1 MFLQLPIIGN
11 IDKACDSNLSNF
23 VSESKGN
30 GNSRILNGQDS
41 NVLPYQV
48 WLGNCGGTLIKP
60 DWVLTAE
67 HCLSGIPKTVRAG
80 ISNLQDEGESERRVV
95 PVKSMYKHKSAGR

>member
-1 MFLQLPIIGN
+1 MLLESI
-11 IDKACDSNLSNF
+11 LF
-23 VSESKGN
+23 VSEPKGN

-41 NVLPYQV
+41 SVLPYQV

-80 ISNLQDEGESERRVV
+80 ISNLQDEGERRVV
-95 PVKSMYKHKSAGR
+95 PVKSMYKHESAGK

>member
-1 MFLQLPIIGN
+1 M
-11 IDKACDSNLSNF
+11 NLSYF
-23 VSESKGN
+23 VSEPKGN

-41 NVLPYQV
+41 SVLPYQV